1 MILKIFHPTFSS
13 KNFGFKKDFPVC
25 NIIGFKNANGDFLIN
40 PKDETEIMPN
50 CKIIVLGSGDEISKL
65 NQIFGIEQ

>member
-1 MILKIFHPTFSS
+1 MRLSLWR
-13 KNFGFKKDFPVC
+13 
-25 NIIGFKNANGDFLIN
+25 GDFLIN
-40 PKDETEIMPN
+40 PNDDTEIMPN

>member
-1 MILKIFHPTFSS
+1 
-13 KNFGFKKDFPVC
+13 
-25 NIIGFKNANGDFLIN
+25 
-40 PKDETEIMPN
+40 MPN